1 MSNWVRVEDRKPDH
15 MQTVLCIRSKNY
27 KLHNAVKVC
36 IFDNDAGFFVDENGW
51 DFPAKYWMPL
61 PEPPQEL
68 KEGKD
73 EN

>member
-1 MSNWVRVEDRKPDH
+1 MNRWVKIEDRKPDH

-27 KLHNAVKVC
+27 KLHNAAKVC

-51 DFPAKYWMPL
+51 DFPAKYWMPI
-61 PEPPQEL
+61 PEPPKEL